1 MQSPNFH
8 TLHAVCKRYG
18 PGQFPKADRH
28 DIGAG
33 YAAAAAAFVATIL
46 YGTIISTG
54 AVLGM
59 GWDGAVN
66 LLFATFALPFV
77 VPAAFLVGVIGWRI
91 LLSYTSVSGLLA
103 GGFGA
108 LATYLVTFVL
118 VGILLTVTAVLSLS
132 GAKPVN
138 AALLSVGL
146 VSVAFVLTWWVTI
159 PIGCLAGYV
168 YVNAVGEGNNRPA
181 NGDIAS

>member
-18 PGQFPKADRH
+18 PGRLPKADRH

-46 YGTIISTG
+46 YGTIISAG

-77 VPAAFLVGVIGWRI
+77 VPAAFLVGIIGWRI
-91 LLSYTSVSGLLA
+91 LPSYTSVGGLLA

-108 LATYLVTFVL
+108 LATYLVTLVL

-132 GAKPVN
+132 GAEPVN
-138 AALLSVGL
+138 AALFSIGL

-168 YVNAVGEGNNRPA
+168 YVNAVGEGNLV